1 MKRRILTLLL
11 ALALVFSLAPA
22 AFAGAETA
30 QLSSQKLSFNGMDY
44 SEVEKY
50 NIDGSNYFKL
60 RDVAPCSTA
69 PSPSSMSAMTTRPRP
84 SRSRPAELTIMSA
97 PSSNSSRTT
106 PRPRS

>member
-30 QLSSQKLSFNGMDY
+30 QLSNQKLSFNGMDF

-60 RDVAPCSTA
+60 RDVAALLDGTVA
-69 PSPSSMSAMTTRPRP
+69 QFNVGYDNAKP
-84 SRSRPAELTIMSA
+84 SRSRPAELTITSA
-97 PSSNSSRTT
+97 PSFSSRRTT

>member
-30 QLSSQKLSFNGMDY
+30 QLSNQKLSFNGMDF

-60 RDVAPCSTA
+60 RDVAALLDGTVA
-69 PSPSSMSAMTTRPRP
+69 QFNVGYDNANI
-84 SRSRPAELTIMSA
+84 A
-97 PSSNSSRTT
+97 
-106 PRPRS
+106 